1 MKDALRSEGRGG
13 IQEAAGSLDSTFD
26 PNQSAAFS
34 AAPEAQP
41 LLAKELTG
49 DLRCARCQYN
59 LRGLSIRA
67 RCPECGMSIR
77 GTILAKVD
85 PHATELQPIYF
96 PRLTALGLLLWPLAG
111 IIAALCLWSVR
122 ASEMAGRPAPPW
134 VSDGAVLFTLLSGVG
149 AIALIKPHAQIA
161 TDGIAR
167 SVVGVLLYLPLA
179 LAFHIV
185 LDRMDSIGPTP
196 FVALGQL
203 NLERSA
209 VRLVCDLLLMIIIAC
224 LRPNARLFVHRS
236 MLLRSGKVDRQT
248 MLAMVGALAV
258 IAVGD
263 FAHILGTQFTG
274 GIEQMAQVLG
284 TVLIAVGSMFL
295 TVGMFGVLVDIFRI
309 IPAVL
314 SAPVSLE
321 SVTDGEFSG
330 SMLSTSSSRVP

>member
-1 MKDALRSEGRGG
+1 MGTL
-13 IQEAAGSLDSTFD
+13 AGSRRPRVVLDSTFD

-34 AAPEAQP
+34 AAPEVQP

-85 PHATELQPIYF
+85 PHASELQPIYF
-96 PRLTALGLLLWPLAG
+96 PRLTALGLVVWPLAA
-111 IIAALCLWSVR
+111 ILAAACLWWLR
-122 ASEMAGRPAPPW
+122 ASEMAARASPSW
-134 VSDGAVLFTLLSGVG
+134 VGDGAVLFTLLSGLG
-149 AIALIKPHAQIA
+149 AVALIKPHAQIA
-161 TDGIAR
+161 ADGIAR
-167 SVVGVLLYLPLA
+167 AAIGVLLYLPLA

-185 LDRMDSIGPTP
+185 INRMDSIAPTP

-203 NLERSA
+203 STERSA
-209 VRLVCDLLLMIIIAC
+209 VRLICDLLMMVLLAC

-263 FAHILGTQFTG
+263 LAHLFGARAAG
-274 GIEQMAQVLG
+274 GIEQIAQVLG

-295 TVGMFGVLVDIFRI
+295 TIGMVGVLVDIFRI
-309 IPAVL
+309 LPAVL

>member
-1 MKDALRSEGRGG
+1 M
-13 IQEAAGSLDSTFD
+13 DSTFD

-34 AAPEAQP
+34 AAPEVQP

-85 PHATELQPIYF
+85 PHASELQPIYF
-96 PRLTALGLLLWPLAG
+96 PRLTALGLVVWPLAA
-111 IIAALCLWSVR
+111 ILAAACLWWLR
-122 ASEMAGRPAPPW
+122 ASEMAARASPSW
-134 VSDGAVLFTLLSGVG
+134 VGDGAVLFTLLSGLG
-149 AIALIKPHAQIA
+149 AVALIKPHAQIA
-161 TDGIAR
+161 ADGIAR
-167 SVVGVLLYLPLA
+167 AAIGVLLYLPLA

-185 LDRMDSIGPTP
+185 INRMDSIAPTP

-203 NLERSA
+203 STERSA
-209 VRLVCDLLLMIIIAC
+209 VRLICDLLMMVLLAC

-263 FAHILGTQFTG
+263 LAHLFGARAAG
-274 GIEQMAQVLG
+274 GIEQIAQVLG

-295 TVGMFGVLVDIFRI
+295 TIGMVGVLVDIFRI
-309 IPAVL
+309 LPAVL